1 MSNMPNELSA
11 SATISTP
18 IFAGPRTTGTISKNP
33 AVLRISR
40 RSKPIRSWA
49 TEMSE
54 IRATEIM
61 VAAGAHEL
69 KDGEIVVVGIGLPQI
84 ACFLAKATHAAG
96 LTPLLEIGV
105 ANMRPKDTPVGLAD
119 SRIFYRATCW
129 SGFLEMMGMNLHR
142 GIVDTGFLG
151 ALEVDRFG
159 NINTTLSKE
168 GSRVRYFNGS
178 AGGNDV
184 ASLAKRVIVI
194 MRHEKRK
201 LPVAVSHLTSPGFV
215 GGKARAELGL
225 RGGGPH
231 RIITDKAVIGVD
243 PKNHSAMLV
252 SLHPGVSLEDVLA
265 NTGFPLQVPEEI
277 PSTPPPTAEE
287 LR

>member
-1 MSNMPNELSA
+1 M
-11 SATISTP
+11 
-18 IFAGPRTTGTISKNP
+18 
-33 AVLRISR
+33 
-40 RSKPIRSWA
+40 
-49 TEMSE
+49 E

-61 VAAGAHEL
+61 AAAGAHEL
-69 KDGEIVVVGIGLPQI
+69 KNGETVVVGIGLPQV
-84 ACFLAKATHAAG
+84 ACFLAKATHAPE

-129 SGFLEMMGMNLHR
+129 SGFLDVMGMNLHR

-159 NINTTLSKE
+159 NINTTLSKQGE
-168 GSRVRYFNGS
+168 KVRYFNGS

-194 MRHEKRK
+194 MRHEARK
-201 LPVAVSHLTSPGFV
+201 LPAAVSHLTSPGFP
-215 GGKARAELGL
+215 GGKPRADLDL

-231 RIITDKAVIGVD
+231 RIITDKAVLGFD
-243 PKNHSAMLV
+243 KRTRTAQLV
-252 SLHPGVSLEDVLA
+252 SLHPGISFDEVAA
-265 NTGFPLQVPEEI
+265 NTGFPLHRPDSIAVTPL
-277 PSTPPPTAEE
+277 PSAEE
-287 LR
+287 LRILREEIDPKSVYLGQAL